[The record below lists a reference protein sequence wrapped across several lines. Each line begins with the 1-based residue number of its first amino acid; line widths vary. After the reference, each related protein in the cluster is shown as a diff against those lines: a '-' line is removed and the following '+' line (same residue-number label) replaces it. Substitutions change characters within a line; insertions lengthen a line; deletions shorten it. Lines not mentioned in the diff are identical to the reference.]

1 MSVFTT
7 AANLDRLPPYLFA
20 QIDAKRDALREQGIE
35 VISLGIGD
43 PDIPTPSHIVDAMA
57 QAIRDPKNHQY
68 PDYAGSLAYRT
79 ACAAWMQRRFGV
91 ELDPKTEV
99 LALIGSKEGIAHIHT
114 AFVNPGDYVLAPSIG
129 YPVYSGGATLMHAQ
143 THFLRMRAETGWL
156 AELDAVPAE
165 VLSRARIL
173 FLGYP
178 NNPTGAVATPEYFDE
193 AIAFCREHDILL
205 VHDNAYSEISYDGYV
220 APSILER
227 PGAKDVCIEMFSL
240 SKTYNM
246 TGWRIGFA
254 CGNPSAILAL
264 GTVKNNLDSGQFT
277 AIQDAAIAALEGDQQ
292 CVADMCALY
301 QHRRNLVL
309 DALDAIGVQC
319 EAPPATIYVW
329 AKVPKGFTSTDFAE
343 KVLTEA
349 HVIVT
354 PGNGYGPDGE
364 GYIRISL
371 TTPDDQL
378 LEAVR
383 RIKETLA

>member
-1 MSVFTT
+1 VKI
-7 AANLDRLPPYLFA
+7 AHNLDHLPPYLFA
-20 QIDAKRDALREQGIE
+20 QIDAKRDALRTQGIE

-43 PDIPTPSHIVDAMA
+43 PDIPTPVHIVDAMA
-57 QAIRDPKNHQY
+57 EAIRKPQNHQY
-68 PDYAGSLAYRT
+68 PDYAGSLAYRS
-79 ACAAWMQRRFGV
+79 ACAAWMKRRFGV
-91 ELDPKTEV
+91 ALDPKTEV

-129 YPVYSGGATLMHAQ
+129 YPVYSGGATLMHAH

-156 AELDAVPAE
+156 AELNAVPADA
-165 VLSRARIL
+165 LAKARIL

-178 NNPTGAVATPEYFDE
+178 NNPTGALAPPEYFDE
-193 AIAFCREHDILL
+193 AIAFCQQHDLLL
-205 VHDNAYSEISYDGYV
+205 VHDNAYSEISFDGYV
-220 APSILER
+220 APSLLER

-246 TGWRIGFA
+246 TGWRIAFA
-254 CGNPSAILAL
+254 CGNPTAIKAL

-277 AIQDAAIAALEGDQQ
+277 AIQDAAIAALEGDQR

-301 QHRRNLVL
+301 QSRRDLVL
-309 DALDAIGVQC
+309 EALGAIGIEC
-319 EAPPATIYVW
+319 EAPKATIYVW
-329 AKVPKGFTSTDFAE
+329 AKVPEGFTSAEFAE

-354 PGNGYGPDGE
+354 PGSGYGPDGE

-371 TTPDDQL
+371 TTPDSQL

-383 RIKETLA
+383 RIKETL